1 MRLSEFICVF
11 ICLHLFVSAS
21 IDLSIHLHGMDRAMR
36 QRGAGAEKEVQ
47 VHIAGQALAWIL
59 SRVLNFF
66 WLSKIVRI
74 VLRGGHKQHF
84 DENKLD

>member
-1 MRLSEFICVF
+1 
-11 ICLHLFVSAS
+11 
-21 IDLSIHLHGMDRAMR
+21 
-36 QRGAGAEKEVQ
+36 VQ

>member
-1 MRLSEFICVF
+1 MAWIARCARE
-11 ICLHLFVSAS
+11 
-21 IDLSIHLHGMDRAMR
+21 G
-36 QRGAGAEKEVQ
+36 Q
-47 VHIAGQALAWIL
+47 VLAWIL